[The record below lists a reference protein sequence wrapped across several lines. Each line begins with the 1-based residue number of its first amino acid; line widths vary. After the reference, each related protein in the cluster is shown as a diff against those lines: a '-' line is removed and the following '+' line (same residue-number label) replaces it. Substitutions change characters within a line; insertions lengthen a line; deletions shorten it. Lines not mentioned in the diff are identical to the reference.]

1 LNKSTTIHDELKA
14 IFIDWPIWFML
25 GTQDIKL
32 RYRCSSIGPLWISIN
47 MAITVC
53 CMGFLYGHLFKI
65 NIGEYFPYLT
75 SGIIGWSFIS
85 TLILEAN
92 NAFIESESYI
102 KNQDS
107 FISLFMMRLFLRN
120 IIIFAH
126 NLLVFIPIIFICNIG
141 VSFKILLLIPGLFII
156 GFNVITWG
164 TLLSIITTRYRDFNQ
179 IIGSFIQIIFF
190 LTPIMWM
197 PNLLPERLQWV
208 VAYNP
213 FHQFLNLIRAPLLNN
228 MINTQTLVIVSL
240 TSILGFML
248 YTYFLSKFKYRIVF
262 WL

>member
-1 LNKSTTIHDELKA
+1 
-14 IFIDWPIWFML
+14 ML

-85 TLILEAN
+85 TLILEGS

-107 FISLFMMRLFLRN
+107 FISLFMMRIFFRN
-120 IIIFAH
+120 IIILAH
-126 NLLVFIPIIFICNIG
+126 NLLIFIPIIFIFSIG
-141 VSFKILLLIPGLFII
+141 MSFKTLLFIPGLFII
-156 GFNVITWG
+156 GFNVMTWG
-164 TLLSIITTRYRDFNQ
+164 TLLSIITTRYRDFNPIISSFMQ
-179 IIGSFIQIIFF
+179 IVFF

-197 PNLLPERLQWV
+197 PNLLPEKLQWV
-208 VAYNP
+208 VSYNP
-213 FHQFLNLIRAPLLNN
+213 FYQFLNLIREPLLNN
-228 MINTQTLVIVSL
+228 MISSQTLMIVSL
-240 TSILGFML
+240 VSLLGMML
-248 YTYFLSKFKYRIVF
+248 YAYFLNKFKYHIVF